1 MRCRRATV
9 ESLGVL
15 VMISAGAGA
24 RLSASHSPGTT
35 CPCRPALAAR
45 GAVGARV
52 LHSPEVQTGAGL
64 ARRPQADGAGR
75 GYGANKLYDSADA
88 LRLRLR
94 DLGRASAASRRVV
107 HTMRMSQLYR
117 AACGSAAAWPRNSR
131 SADATLPD
139 IVSTIGAY
147 RLSSLL
153 ALSCLVLA
161 PTGVTRTVCCWT
173 VCCCWVARAPV
184 VLLRL

>member
-1 MRCRRATV
+1 LTGKKQVIGERNGGGVRCRRATV

-64 ARRPQADGAGR
+64 ARWPQADGAGR
-75 GYGANKLYDSADA
+75 GYGANK
-88 LRLRLR
+88 
-94 DLGRASAASRRVV
+94 
-107 HTMRMSQLYR
+107 
-117 AACGSAAAWPRNSR
+117 
-131 SADATLPD
+131 
-139 IVSTIGAY
+139 
-147 RLSSLL
+147 
-153 ALSCLVLA
+153 
-161 PTGVTRTVCCWT
+161 
-173 VCCCWVARAPV
+173 
-184 VLLRL
+184 